1 MIHTPGRIG
10 VDAVLEPLELVHGH
24 MMDHVLRLHLGHLL
38 ISNRLGSRICQRKQ
52 QLEPLSAEVIKKR
65 PRALLDLN
73 LKHKQ

>member
-52 QLEPLSAEVIKKR
+52 QLEPG
-65 PRALLDLN
+65 
-73 LKHKQ
+73 